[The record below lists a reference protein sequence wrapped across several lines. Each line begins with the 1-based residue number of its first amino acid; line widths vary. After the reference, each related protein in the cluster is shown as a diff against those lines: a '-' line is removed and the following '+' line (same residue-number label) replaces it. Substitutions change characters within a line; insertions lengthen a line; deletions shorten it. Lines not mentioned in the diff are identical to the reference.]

1 VRALVER
8 AEALASATIKRRV
21 DALAD
26 AWREHGVRV
35 TTDAGSVTIEGKRSE
50 ALPTGRPLARIQR
63 HRMGDGIAWTE

>member
-1 VRALVER
+1 MRALVEQ

-35 TTDAGSVTIEGKRSE
+35 TTDAGSVTIEGKGLGTRR
-50 ALPTGRPLARIQR
+50 LTDLRFVGLGR
-63 HRMGDGIAWTE
+63 